1 MKNDTRQPTQMDW
14 LCTVEFI
21 PDDDVVGNA
30 LRDGLQKAAELLESN
45 LLFQRMWRLFSAN
58 RGLERP

>member
-14 LCTVEFI
+14 LRTVEFI

-30 LRDGLQKAAELLESN
+30 LRDGLQKSSGASRKQSIISTNVATI
-45 LLFQRMWRLFSAN
+45 
-58 RGLERP
+58 

>member
-1 MKNDTRQPTQMDW
+1 MKNDSRQPTQMDW

-30 LRDGLQKAAELLESN
+30 LRDGLQKSSGASRKQSIISTNVAI
-45 LLFQRMWRLFSAN
+45 FSAN